1 MRSPRKSSTRPEAA
15 PRPARRV
22 RATGLDV
29 IVRRLQSLGRLPEI
43 STRISMKRR
52 RFGPDATVSAV
63 GFGCMSVGG
72 FYGPTTESDSLRA
85 LARALEIGADFWDTA
100 NVYGEGLSETVIGKF
115 LAEDR
120 SRRAKITL
128 ATKFAIRRLPDGR
141 RDHAHARGARR
152 LAEATRRRPG
162 RSLLRASD
170 RPAHS
175 RRGHG
180 RRTRPP
186 RRSRK
191 DRRDRTIGDRPRHAA
206 ARLSRASDR
215 RRPVGILAL
224 DPRSRI
230 GARPGL
236 RRDRRAVRGLL
247 AGRARLFQRP
257 LAGRRELRPQGLLPS
272 RQSALPGSE
281 LAAQP

>member
-43 STRISMKRR
+43 SMRISMKRR
-52 RFGPDATVSAV
+52 RFGPNATVSAV
-63 GFGCMSVGG
+63 GFGCMSFGG

-141 RDHAHARGARR
+141 RDHDNSAAHMRDALEGSLKR
-152 LAEATRRRPG
+152 LG
-162 RSLLRASD
+162 VDQVDASD

-175 RRGHG
+175 R
-180 RRTRPP
+180 
-186 RRSRK
+186 K
-191 DRRDRTIGDRPRHAA
+191 DTVGEL
-206 ARLSRASDR
+206 ARL
-215 RRPVGILAL
+215 V
-224 DPRSRI
+224 
-230 GARPGL
+230 
-236 RRDRRAVRGLL
+236 
-247 AGRARLFQRP
+247 
-257 LAGRRELRPQGLLPS
+257 
-272 RQSALPGSE
+272 
-281 LAAQP
+281 